1 MQLRNLL
8 LGLSVLSAPAV
19 AQCLTINNAQPGT
32 NLQLGDDTG
41 RVVQLPFPF
50 LFNGQVY
57 TEIAVCS
64 NGYVWLGQP
73 PAANPWDFTD
83 SEAEFLSQPPRI
95 APLWDDL
102 NPGSPLAGGVFFF
115 ADAASANITWK
126 NVPFFGSST
135 NFVNIELVLGVGG
148 TIVMHYESSTQAGG
162 TTSISGITA
171 GNGAAP
177 AQLNWLSFPAVA
189 NATGYQLHAANTVPL
204 IGRTV
209 LLTPSSASGYQ
220 SVDITNGLGAC
231 PPLGTYPPLA
241 STSTYGAGCPNLTQ
255 AGTGTFFEL
264 FPSGAVDL
272 SNTSI
277 LFQFA
282 GGNTYVALPGPG
294 FDNGYGPGD
303 ALTQGDDT
311 QVTVAATAM
320 GGFPF
325 LGSVV
330 TSMRAASNGFL
341 WLAPNT
347 SSPFTVSE
355 TTFAT
360 SDPRI
365 APLWGDWNFNL
376 GGTFYWTATA
386 THCLATWENVAAFGR
401 AGTQNTFQVKL
412 FPNGDVVFSYGA
424 VLNNSTT
431 TGGNALAGL
440 SGGGSTGPTTSIDL
454 GSVLTTPTVFD
465 LTPFNV
471 RPLRHV
477 ATSNPSLGGQYRLE
491 VQDIPT
497 GTALGVFLL
506 SFTRFDP
513 GIDLTS
519 IGMPGCSQYVGL
531 DARIVTLVTGPT
543 MSLTVPIPPNLA
555 YAGVQLATQG
565 ATFSGI
571 TPLGVI
577 SSNGVVG
584 TIGY

>member
-1 MQLRNLL
+1 MQLRNIL
-8 LGLSVLSAPAV
+8 LGLSVLSAPAA
-19 AQCLTINNAQPGT
+19 AQCLTINNPQPGT
-32 NLQLGDDTG
+32 DLQLTDDSG

-73 PAANPWDFTD
+73 PANLPWDYTD
-83 SEAEFLSQPPRI
+83 SESEFLSQPPRI

-102 NPGSPLAGGVFFF
+102 NPGAASAGGVFFF
-115 ADAASANITWK
+115 ADAASASIVWK
-126 NVPFFGSST
+126 NVPYFAST
-135 NFVNIELVLGVGG
+135 SNFVNIELVLGVGG
-148 TIVMHYESSTQAGG
+148 TIVMHYESTMQPG
-162 TTSISGITA
+162 TGTSISGITA
-171 GNGAAP
+171 GNGAA
-177 AQLNWLSFPAVA
+177 ASQLNWLSFPTVA
-189 NATGYQLHAANTVPL
+189 NATGYELNTANSVPL
-204 IGRTV
+204 IGKTV
-209 LLTPSSASGYQ
+209 LLTPTSASGYQ
-220 SVDITNGLGAC
+220 SLDVTNGLGAC

-241 STSTYGAGCPNLTQ
+241 STSTYGTGCPNLTQ
-255 AGTGTFFEL
+255 ASSGTFFEL
-264 FPSGAVDL
+264 FPTGTVDL

-277 LFQFA
+277 LLQFA
-282 GGNTYVALPGPG
+282 GGNTYVAQPGPG
-294 FDNGYGPGD
+294 FDNTYGPGD
-303 ALTQGDDT
+303 ALTQGDDS
-311 QVTVAATAM
+311 QVTVSASSM

-330 TSMRAASNGFL
+330 TSMRAVSNGYL

-347 SSPFTVSE
+347 SSTYVVDA

-360 SDPRI
+360 DDPRI
-365 APLWGDWNFNL
+365 APLWSDWNFNI
-376 GGTFYWTATA
+376 GGTFYWTATP
-386 THCLATWENVAAFGR
+386 THCMATWENVPAYGTT
-401 AGTQNTFQVKL
+401 GTQNTFQVKL
-412 FPNGDVVFSYGA
+412 LPNGDVVFSYGA

-431 TGGNALAGL
+431 TNGNALAGL

-454 GSVLTTPTVFD
+454 GGALTVPIVFD
-465 LTPFNV
+465 LTPFNL

-497 GTALGVFLL
+497 GTALGVFLM
-506 SFTRFDP
+506 SFTQFDP
-513 GIDLTS
+513 GIDLSS

-531 DARIVTLVTGPT
+531 DARFVTLVTGST

-555 YAGVQLATQG
+555 YAGIQLATQG

-577 SSNGVVG
+577 ASNGVLG